1 MFSHFSPASA
11 DWSHHGIRAAG
22 LSYKFQVKQFV
33 EISGY
38 SQSRLRYEQPTIP
51 IHPDITTYHSGRSQF
66 QIICGG
72 FPCAGTSG
80 AGDRQGLLDTRSFL
94 WREMFRIIRPN
105 LGLALC

>member
-1 MFSHFSPASA
+1 MQRLICTLDTWRQSH
-11 DWSHHGIRAAG
+11 
-22 LSYKFQVKQFV
+22 
-33 EISGY
+33 EICSLTF
-38 SQSRLRYEQPTIP
+38 LRHRRT
-51 IHPDITTYHSGRSQF
+51 
-66 QIICGG
+66 G